1 MAAQDEIKAAMKAY
15 YEAGAKGE
23 SRARFFVRSDYVTAM
38 HPGGGRLVGWEEV
51 TAPYKEPPS
60 SESPS
65 RTIEIR
71 DLVINVRG
79 NIAWAIFL
87 EHLEEQVP
95 GEPPLVMDIRVS
107 NIYEKHGPDWLIALH
122 HDSLP
127 DAQALHRLQT
137 LRKQARRD
145 SDQSRA

>member
-1 MAAQDEIKAAMKAY
+1 VGAHDEIKAAMKAY

-23 SRARFFVRSDYVTAM
+23 SRARFFVRADYVTAM
-38 HPGGGRLVGWEEV
+38 HPGGGRLIGWEEV
-51 TAPYKEPPS
+51 TAPYKEPLS

-71 DLVINVRG
+71 DLAINVRG
-79 NIAWAIFL
+79 DVAWAIFL
-87 EHLEEQVP
+87 EHLEEKVP

-107 NIYEKHGPDWLIALH
+107 NIYEKHGSEWLIALH

-127 DAQALHRLQT
+127 DAQALNRLQT
-137 LRKQARRD
+137 LRNKAQVG
-145 SDQSRA
+145 SGEGGV